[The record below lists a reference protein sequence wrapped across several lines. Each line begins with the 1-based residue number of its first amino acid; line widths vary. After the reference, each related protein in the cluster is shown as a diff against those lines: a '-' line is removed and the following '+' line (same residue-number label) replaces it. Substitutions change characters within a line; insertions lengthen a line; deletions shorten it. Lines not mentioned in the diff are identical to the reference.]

1 MCSNLSKCQKM
12 VNDVADTIAID
23 YAEELKQSG
32 MSKEQIRVEVVKY
45 LTSESFLEA
54 VKRKVEQYLAKF
66 EDQSTHCSHFH

>member
-66 EDQSTHCSHFH
+66 EDQSNHCSHFH